1 MKHWRAVLGM
11 RSPLA
16 TPLTADRLFGH
27 ICWGLAWHDGPA
39 AVSDFLARMGGA
51 NPPLVLGQPVPVHF
65 APMPVPLQD
74 GSIVLDVTGKRQSL
88 WNTYRRCGL
97 MPRAALLRAAEDLS
111 PATIREALDASG
123 WPRPMLPARQVR
135 VRSVASR
142 LSGGPLDRS
151 DYLAVEC
158 WPDSAGGQVELL
170 IASDLDA
177 GDIERL
183 VGLGLASGVGRA
195 ASVGYGQV
203 ELTSVEPVDWPRVSG
218 ANALVTLG
226 PCVPKPGDPAGG
238 WWRVQTHWGK
248 LGGSFATDGAAAQKR
263 PVMGLKAGAVLME
276 ARGSGVGGRVPSIE
290 HRASNIG
297 QEGSG
302 VGCRGSGVGGRASD
316 IEHRTSGSGD
326 WVSGEGDRS
335 GSTGGQAAGGTQD
348 QETEGRGQGTGDNRR
363 GDAETRRDGD
373 TAGARG
379 EGPLDRYSFIGRM
392 VGGVHPQHP
401 EVVHYGLAPVLAV
414 KMAAGFA

>member
-1 MKHWRAVLGM
+1 
-11 RSPLA
+11 
-16 TPLTADRLFGH
+16 
-27 ICWGLAWHDGPA
+27 
-39 AVSDFLARMGGA
+39 MGGA

-74 GSIVLDVTGKRQSL
+74 GSIDLDVTGKRQSL

-276 ARGSGVGGRVPSIE
+276 ARGSGVGGRGPGVGC
-290 HRASNIG
+290 RASDIG

-302 VGCRGSGVGGRASD
+302 VGCRGSGVGGRASNIEHRTSGSGDWVSGVGCRGSGVAGRASD

-326 WVSGEGDRS
+326 RVSGEGDRS

-363 GDAETRRDGD
+363 GDAETRRHGD

-379 EGPLDRYSFIGRM
+379 EGPLDRYSFVGRM